1 MAVMSV
7 GDKEALLR
15 RFHES
20 IRAMWASQEW
30 VRLSAI
36 AGLGSGYSATNKLL
50 IWAQASERGWEDS
63 GPVAGYRVAQAN
75 GFQVRRGEEGLL
87 IVAPV
92 TRRDPTQPDAPPRVV
107 GFRGVKVFSLLHQ
120 CDGPALPSTPS
131 PTTLDDANA
140 PEMVG
145 PIGAWLASRGFDL
158 RFVEFADPGLYG
170 LTDFADH
177 SVAVRA
183 GLPPAGTAL
192 VLAHEA
198 AHVIL
203 HDPRDPQCPTDT
215 RLRECEAES
224 AAHLTLGLC
233 GLDTSA
239 HSSAYVAAWVNGVGD
254 AGLIASIAHVF
265 RAAEIILGALNNPPS
280 LAITP
285 QTHDGQI
292 TPEADLVLT

>member
-1 MAVMSV
+1 MAVMSIA
-7 GDKEALLR
+7 DKEALLH

-20 IRAMWASQEW
+20 IRAMWNSQEW

-36 AGLGSGYSATNKLL
+36 AGLGAGYSATNRLL
-50 IWAQASERGWEDS
+50 IWAQAAERGWADA
-63 GPVAGYRVAQAN
+63 GPVAGYRVAAAN
-75 GFQVRRGEEGLL
+75 GFQVRRGESGLL

-92 TRRDPTQPDAPPRVV
+92 TRRDPEQPDAPPRVV
-107 GFRGVKVFSLLHQ
+107 GFRGVKVFSLVHQ
-120 CDGPALPSTPS
+120 CDGPPLPSTPS
-131 PTTLDDANA
+131 PSALDDANA

-158 RFVEFADPGLYG
+158 RFVEFADPELYG

-183 GLPPAGTAL
+183 GLPPAGQAL

-203 HDPRDPQCPTDT
+203 HDPSDPACPTDT

-224 AAHLTLGLC
+224 AAHLSLGLC

-239 HSSAYVAAWVNGVGD
+239 HSSAYVASWVNGVGD
-254 AGLIASIAHVF
+254 AGLIASTAHVF
-265 RAAEIILGALNNPPS
+265 RAAEIILGALRGPPS
-280 LAITP
+280 QAGTSQAQHRP
-285 QTHDGQI
+285 I